1 VEKEGGGMKHWARI
15 LVFSWLLTSG
25 VAALAQE
32 TRLRLA
38 HTQPESDSQH
48 VALVRFAQLVRERTR
63 GQVRIEVFHSGQLGN
78 DGAIIAATR
87 GAVIDLSLTGNP
99 FFAGIN
105 PKQSALDL
113 PGIIRSFGHAYNVL
127 DGPVGNEIRLDL
139 EQYGLKAL
147 GFLEIG
153 FRNLTNSRRPVIKL
167 EDMAGLKIRTTPNP
181 AHLKAFQLVG
191 VNPVPMA
198 YTEVYTALETR
209 TVDGQENPITL
220 IYSAKF
226 YEVQKHLTL
235 TQHAYTAAPFVMNL
249 KKFQSLS
256 PAAQNAMETSAT
268 EVIREQRAANRK
280 IEEGD
285 LTKLRAAGM
294 QVVTD
299 FPRAEFRNKVYGPV
313 KEDYVAKF
321 GDKLI
326 EAIEKTAD

>member
-1 VEKEGGGMKHWARI
+1 MKGGVTVKRRTSI
-15 LVFSWLLTSG
+15 LIIACLFIPGL
-25 VAALAQE
+25 AAYAQE

-48 VALVRFAQLVRERTR
+48 VALVRFAQLVRERTD

-78 DGAIIAATR
+78 DSAIIAATR

-99 FFAGIN
+99 FFAGVN

-127 DGPVGNEIRLDL
+127 DGPVGNEIRADL

-153 FRNLTNSRRPVIKL
+153 FRNLTNSRRPVVKL
-167 EDMAGLKIRTTPNP
+167 EDLAGLKIRTTPNP
-181 AHLKAFQLVG
+181 AHIKAFQLLG

-220 IYSAKF
+220 IHSAKF

-249 KKFQSLS
+249 KKFQSLPQS
-256 PAAQNAMETSAT
+256 AQAAMEASAI
-268 EVIREQRAANRK
+268 EAIREQRAANRK
-280 IEEGD
+280 IEESD
-285 LTKLRAAGM
+285 LVKLKAAGM
-294 QVVTD
+294 QVVAD
-299 FPRAEFRNKVYGPV
+299 FPRAEFRKKVYGPV

-321 GDKLI
+321 GDRLI
-326 EAIEKTAD
+326 DAIEKTAD